1 MIRLAPS
8 GVVASPAATRAG
20 GQAGGQALSRFAA
33 PEHRLRFWLAL
44 WAAAIA
50 AEFAVLAPVVFGD
63 EPAPGFRIVFRLIGG
78 TFAACGLIAWHRR
91 PDSRS
96 GPLMIATGFG
106 LFIEPLFGQFDSP
119 TLQTV
124 GEMFEDVWG
133 IFIIALLLTI
143 LTAGR
148 LQSTVDRV
156 LVGAFVLQLY
166 IELARHLFLEQDGNF
181 LLVHADARVA
191 DTINTANLWLTS
203 VSCLAVAVAIGTRW
217 KVASPPRRRA
227 LLPSVAGIS
236 CLLLFAVVQQSQP
249 RAMQWL
255 AVCSLL
261 SVPLA
266 FLVGLLRS
274 RLARGGLAELFRDL
288 NTMPGA
294 ALQAALAKT
303 LGDPALVVAYRLP
316 GSLGYADSDGRAVL
330 VPPVAH
336 DRASAP
342 IGRGGREVA
351 ALVSD
356 ASLDDDPELVEAVCA
371 AAGIALENEHLH
383 EESRARLTEIQASR
397 ERIVAAGDAERRRL
411 ERDLHDGAQQRLVA
425 IALQL
430 SLVKGRIQSDP
441 ATAEQLVVAAG
452 DELALSL
459 AELRELARGIH
470 PAVLNHG
477 LAAALDSLAARST
490 VATTVSYEATGP
502 LPEPVQLAAYFVA
515 SEALANVAK
524 YAHATSVTMRV
535 WRTGQVA
542 TIEIAD
548 DGVGGADGAD
558 GSGLRGLADRVE
570 ALQGS
575 LRVCSPAGAGTTV
588 TAELPCGLDSAL
600 GGQAAAEPLPRPAVS
615 PTRRSG

>member
-1 MIRLAPS
+1 MIRLAPW
-8 GVVASPAATRAG
+8 GVVASPAATRAD

-50 AEFAVLAPVVFGD
+50 AELAVLAPVVFGD

-148 LQSTVDRV
+148 LRSTVDRV

-217 KVASPPRRRA
+217 KAASPPRRRA

-236 CLLLFAVVQQSQP
+236 CLLLFAAVQQSQP

-274 RLARGGLAELFRDL
+274 RLARGGLAQLFRDL

-330 VPPVAH
+330 VPPVAQ
-336 DRASAP
+336 DRATAP

-351 ALVSD
+351 ALVYD

-490 VATTVSYEATGP
+490 VATTVSYEATEP

-524 YAHATSVTMRV
+524 YAQATSVTIRV

-542 TIEIAD
+542 SIEIAD
-548 DGVGGADGAD
+548 DGCGGADDAA

-570 ALQGS
+570 ALHGS

-588 TAELPCGLDSAL
+588 TAELPCALDSAL
-600 GGQAAAEPLPRPAVS
+600 GGQAAAGPLPSPALW